1 MGNAKII
8 PEQNKLFLPF
18 QEAWIRD
25 RSRIKLIEKSR
36 QIGLSWSTA
45 YDIVREHAKDTARLD
60 AWVSSRDDIQ
70 ARLFLEDCKKFSEI
84 LHTAA
89 EDLGAE
95 ILWTDDKKNAITSY
109 VLRFANG
116 LRIHSMSSNPD
127 AQAGKRGTRLL
138 DEFALHKE
146 SRTL

>member
-45 YDIVREHAKDTARLD
+45 YDIVREHAKDTG
-60 AWVSSRDDIQ
+60 
-70 ARLFLEDCKKFSEI
+70 
-84 LHTAA
+84 AA
-89 EDLGAE
+89 
-95 ILWTDDKKNAITSY
+95 
-109 VLRFANG
+109 
-116 LRIHSMSSNPD
+116 
-127 AQAGKRGTRLL
+127 
-138 DEFALHKE
+138 
-146 SRTL
+146 